1 MMARFPSRQMC
12 HLPRNRFEETDDMDD
27 ILYFEDIVVGDSVAF
42 GPLTLSREETI
53 AFAAEFDPQ
62 PFHLSDEAAAT
73 THFRTIS
80 ASGWHTT
87 ALFMKMFVAE
97 MQKQPGRQAASL
109 GAMGVDELRWLRP
122 VRPGDTLRGTN
133 EVIDKK
139 ISQSRPEMGIVRNK
153 VTLYNQKDEPVL
165 TMCPIAMW
173 RTRPA

>member
-1 MMARFPSRQMC
+1 M
-12 HLPRNRFEETDDMDD
+12 EE
-27 ILYFEDIVVGDSVAF
+27 IVYFEDLAIGDGFDF
-42 GPLTLSREETI
+42 GPLTVSREETV

-62 PFHLSDEAAAT
+62 PFHLFDEAAAQ
-73 THFRTIS
+73 THFGTLS

-97 MQKQPGRQAASL
+97 MQRQPGRQAASL

-122 VRPGDTLRGTN
+122 LRPGDTLHGRS

-139 ISQSRPEMGIVRNK
+139 ASQSRPEMGIVRSK
-153 VTLYNQKDEPVL
+153 VTIFNQDDKPIL
-165 TMCPIAMW
+165 TMIPIAMW

>member
-1 MMARFPSRQMC
+1 MA
-12 HLPRNRFEETDDMDD
+12 DD
-27 ILYFEDIVVGDSVAF
+27 IIYFEDLAIGDSFDF
-42 GPLTLSREETI
+42 GPLTLSREDSV

-62 PFHLSDEAAAT
+62 PFHLSDEAAAK
-73 THFRTIS
+73 THFGTIS

-97 MQKQPGRQAASL
+97 MQKNPGRQAASL

-139 ISQSRPEMGIVRNK
+139 ASKSRPEMGIVRNR
-153 VTLYNQKDEPVL
+153 VTIYNQDDQPVL
-165 TMCPIAMW
+165 TMIPIAMW